1 MIDPR
6 QKLRRNTLLAL
17 FGTIIIIQNLV
28 PVLGNIP
35 IGPLSITLI
44 HITVIIAAIVLGP
57 VQGMIIGGVWGM
69 ITFVRTFIWPTS
81 PLAVICFTNP
91 LVSVVPRI
99 LVGAVA
105 GYSYRWL
112 KKRISA
118 KKSMVIAAMAGSM
131 TNTILVLGLIYL
143 LYRNQAPKLYSVDV
157 HQLLPYLLGVI
168 GTNGIPEM
176 LLAMFTVPLIASA
189 LLKVLNKKS
198 AKG

>member
-1 MIDPR
+1 MINPR
-6 QKLRRNTLLAL
+6 QKLRRNTLLAI
-17 FGTIIIIQNLV
+17 FGTIVIVQNLV

-57 VQGMIIGGVWGM
+57 VQGMVIGGIWGG
-69 ITFVRTFIWPTS
+69 ITFIRAFIWPTS

-91 LVSVVPRI
+91 LVSVIPRI

-105 GYSYRWL
+105 GYGYRWL
-112 KKRISA
+112 ANKISSRKA
-118 KKSMVIAAMAGSM
+118 MVIAAIAGSM

-143 LYRNQAPKLYSVDV
+143 LYRHQAPKLYSVNV
-157 HQLLPYLLGVI
+157 HQLLPYLLGVV

-176 LLAMFTVPLIASA
+176 LLAAVTVPLIANA
-189 LLKVLNKKS
+189 LFKVLNNKS